1 MRGHQENVAQ
11 MLVSQ
16 ILRTKGSMVFTI
28 TPADIVGAV
37 AEVLHSKGIGALIV
51 LDAER
56 IVGIVSERDI
66 VRAVA
71 THGPTA
77 LKKPVAY
84 YMTRNIFFADP
95 GETVDSL
102 LRRMTDRRI
111 RHLPVCKGKK
121 LVGIVSIGDLV
132 KFKISE
138 VEAEADELKAYI
150 AAS

>member
-1 MRGHQENVAQ
+1 

-16 ILRTKGSMVFTI
+16 ILRSKGDTVFTVAPSD
-28 TPADIVGAV
+28 TVAAVAALLHSRKVGALV
-37 AEVLHSKGIGALIV
+37 V

-56 IVGIVSERDI
+56 VVGILSERDV

-71 THGPTA
+71 VDGPGA
-77 LKKPVAY
+77 MDKPVSGF
-84 YMTRNIFFADP
+84 MTKDVLFAQP

-102 LRRMTDRRI
+102 LTRMTDRRI
-111 RHLPVCKGKK
+111 RHLPVCLEDR

-132 KFKISE
+132 KSKISE
-138 VEAEADELKAYI
+138 VEAEADGLKAYI

>member
-1 MRGHQENVAQ
+1 

-16 ILRTKGSMVFTI
+16 ILRTKGDTVFTI
-28 TPADIVGAV
+28 KPAEEVGAV
-37 AEVLHSKGIGALIV
+37 AELLHSRGIGALVV

-56 IVGIVSERDI
+56 VAGIVSERDI

-71 THGPTA
+71 SHGPGA
-77 LKKPVAY
+77 LKKPVSD
-84 YMTRNIFFADP
+84 YMTTNVLFAEP

-102 LRRMTDRRI
+102 LSRMTDRRI
-111 RHLPVCKGKK
+111 RHLPVCKAER

-138 VEAEADELKAYI
+138 VEAEADGLKAYI